1 LRYLFLKRPR
11 SQTEALRETVRIF
24 SCSIEGANSSTQIR
38 STIFAEDEQR
48 ARELAL
54 RELGDEP
61 AASIEISE
69 NGQVVLA
76 ETAGRAGETEA

>member
-1 LRYLFLKRPR
+1 
-11 SQTEALRETVRIF
+11 
-24 SCSIEGANSSTQIR
+24 
-38 STIFAEDEQR
+38 
-48 ARELAL
+48 L